1 MARLRSSMVN
11 VAMLSLR
18 PLLFPS
24 HSAAATPEIL
34 YRFIGDEDGSNPV
47 GVIAGSAGVLYGTTC
62 NGGTSDSG
70 AVYSLTAPQG
80 GSSSPWTKLTLYS
93 FTGTSDGACRNTLV
107 RSAGGVLYGTT
118 ALANQTTSQT
128 AFSLTPPQSS
138 GDPSTFTLVYSFTSE
153 NEGGPIAIAN
163 GPNGALYL
171 TTRFG
176 GTIGVGSVES
186 LTPPATPP
194 GPWTLTVLHS
204 FTGHT
209 EFGAFPMSGVVV
221 GPGGELYGTTQNGG
235 LTGCP
240 NCGIVYALFPP
251 QSPGGNWPFKILYS
265 FGKEENVPVGIAMG
279 KGGALYGT
287 LDTGAVFSLTQP
299 ATPGGAWTEAILYTF
314 SNSNSNDQYYPLVIG
329 PGGVLYGTAA
339 LNGLGGQACC
349 GIVYSLTPPAN
360 GSTGGWTET
369 TMYDFADVPFD
380 GGEPDSALIFG
391 KDGTLFGT
399 TYSGGTSSLGTV
411 YALKP

>member
-1 MARLRSSMVN
+1 MARLRSSMVS
-11 VAMLSLR
+11 VAMLSLP
-18 PLLFPS
+18 PLLFPC

-34 YRFIGDEDGSNPV
+34 YRFIGGEDGSNPA

-80 GSSSPWTKLTLYS
+80 DSSSPWTKSTLYS
-93 FTGTSDGACRNTLV
+93 FTGTSDGACPNALV
-107 RSAGGVLYGTT
+107 LGAGGVLYGTT
-118 ALANQTTSQT
+118 AVANQTTSQT

-138 GDPSTFTLVYSFTSE
+138 GPWMFTLLYNFTLPSY
-153 NEGGPIAIAN
+153 EGGPIAVAT
-163 GPNGALYL
+163 GPNGVLYL

-176 GTIGVGSVES
+176 GTAEVGSVES
-186 LTPPATPP
+186 LTPPAAPP

-209 EFGAFPMSGVVV
+209 EFGAFPMSGVIV
-221 GPGGELYGTTQNGG
+221 GPGGELYGTAQSGG

-240 NCGIVYALFPP
+240 TCGIVYALFPP

-265 FGKEENVPVGIAMG
+265 FTIEENEPVGITMG
-279 KGGALYGT
+279 KGGVLYGT
-287 LDTGAVFSLTQP
+287 LDTGAVFSLTPP

-314 SNSNSNDQYYPLVIG
+314 SNTSSNDQCYPLVIG
-329 PGGVLYGTAA
+329 PVGVLYGIAA
-339 LNGLGGQACC
+339 LECC
-349 GIVYSLTPPAN
+349 GIIYSLTPPDN

-369 TMYDFADVPFD
+369 TMYDFANVPFD
-380 GGEPDSALIFG
+380 GGEPGSALIFG
-391 KDGTLFGT
+391 KGGTLFGT
-399 TYSGGTSSLGTV
+399 TYNGGTSDLGAI